1 MILGPETKRPSS
13 VLRTALLTFERRVTG
28 ESVVQRLIETE
39 TIENQAGDQ
48 ARNRWERNP
57 SQVHGL
63 NEIFVVCPSPLL
75 IWQ

>member
-39 TIENQAGDQ
+39 TIENKAGDQ
-48 ARNRWERNP
+48 ARNRW
-57 SQVHGL
+57 
-63 NEIFVVCPSPLL
+63 
-75 IWQ
+75 